1 LPVLSKEFEVMSNRV
16 SQPNHTT
23 RVKLALAFF
32 TSLGLSG
39 CSPAAAVEP
48 AWPPAAK
55 EWYTRALASYAKA
68 DQSDAEMAIQ
78 RALQADP
85 QRQEVRT
92 LAAQIALAN
101 LDYPAVLAH
110 TDGLTSADARGLRA
124 RAHWYAGELEA
135 AAEDLEQLL
144 SDPSVHDG
152 WGSGVLQLARQGHG
166 RAPFSIKKG
175 SRLAVTELT
184 PAAERQ
190 AMVVPLELNG
200 QPVLGLLSTGSSE
213 VVIDSAGGVDPS
225 WVTLRF
231 GGDFE
236 IKDVPALTEDLSGV
250 ERDLKEPIKVLVGI
264 NLLRRLNATF
274 DLMGRQFVVRS
285 YEAPPPPLATKLP
298 VQYVKGGGMV
308 VRSRLGAG
316 SSASNVALFV
326 DSREDFSIA
335 LDEEAWKTSGVRP
348 DSFIPVPGRS
358 PLRQARLGVVR
369 LGAFDIPSVPAWQG
383 VESDLLEKALG
394 TSLDGRLGSGL
405 LGSFRVSFAD
415 GGRAL
420 WLEELAASLPS
431 SDANG
436 ATEGEGGFGT
446 LGSP

>member
-32 TSLGLSG
+32 TSLGLNG
-39 CSPAAAVEP
+39 CGPTAAVEP
-48 AWPPAAK
+48 AWPPAVK
-55 EWYTRALASYAKA
+55 EWYTRALTSYSKA
-68 DQSDAEMAIQ
+68 DQGDAEMAVQ

-85 QRQEVRT
+85 QRPEVRT
-92 LAAQIALAN
+92 LAAKIALAN
-101 LDYPAVLAH
+101 LDYAAVLTH
-110 TDGLTSADARGLRA
+110 TEGLTSADARGLRA

-135 AAEDLEQLL
+135 AAEELEQLL

-166 RAPFSIKKG
+166 RKPFAIKKG

-231 GGDFE
+231 GDFE
-236 IKDVPALTEDLSGV
+236 VKDVPALTEDLSGV

-285 YEAPPPPLATKLP
+285 YEAPPPPSATKLP
-298 VQYVKGGGMV
+298 VQYVKGGAMV

-316 SSASNVALFV
+316 SSASSVALFV

-394 TSLDGRLGSGL
+394 TALDGRLGAGL

-415 GGRAL
+415 NGRAL

-431 SDANG
+431 PDG
-436 ATEGEGGFGT
+436 AGDGADGFGS
-446 LGSP
+446 LGGP